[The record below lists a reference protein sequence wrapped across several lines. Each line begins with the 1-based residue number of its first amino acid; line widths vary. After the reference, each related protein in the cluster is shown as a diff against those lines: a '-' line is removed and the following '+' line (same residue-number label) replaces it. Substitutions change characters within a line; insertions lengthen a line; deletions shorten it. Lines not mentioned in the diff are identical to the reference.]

1 MERLRRPKV
10 KNPKTKRVDVRL
22 MEYEYARKK
31 ICQRH
36 NQTFAQTLRL
46 EARQRKLYF
55 REYGSWIKNI
65 FSAKI

>member
-31 ICQRH
+31 ICQ
-36 NQTFAQTLRL
+36 A
-46 EARQRKLYF
+46 
-55 REYGSWIKNI
+55 S
-65 FSAKI
+65 

>member
-1 MERLRRPKV
+1 MARPRRPKV

-22 MEYEYARKK
+22 MEYEYDRKK
-31 ICQRH
+31 YAKRH
-36 NQTFAQTLRL
+36 NQTLAQTLRL

>member
-1 MERLRRPKV
+1 MSTPDK
-10 KNPKTKRVDVRL
+10 
-22 MEYEYARKK
+22 EYAK
-31 ICQRH
+31 RH
-36 NQTFAQTLRL
+36 NQTLAQTLRL